1 MNVALAEAMAKSQYE
16 LGRSFFGAL
25 VLQQDIAAVAQE
37 LAVAPS
43 AQFAPSERTAPTAEP
58 SEPCLDA
65 SDSDA

>member
-43 AQFAPSERTAPTAEP
+43 AQFAPSERTTAEP